1 VEVTFVVEETEVS
14 GENQQAAASH
24 WETLSHNAVSSTP
37 WHERDSN
44 SQLKW
49 HRYWL
54 YIQLRIRIKRAYNML
69 TPRTKLTYIVVYSD
83 ES

>member
-37 WHERDSN
+37 WH
-44 SQLKW
+44 
-49 HRYWL
+49 
-54 YIQLRIRIKRAYNML
+54 
-69 TPRTKLTYIVVYSD
+69 
-83 ES
+83 